1 METTKRNIKKEN
13 EIINKIVKHVKK
25 FYLWRF
31 DNYSNHEKFYKNVY
45 NRIVQGTY
53 DYFDEDNQKDPVMGK
68 FCKYMVETFSNGR
81 PVFEEN
87 DIKRICKVENKL
99 LVAIHKPDYERYA
112 LEHIDEVERKIGQMH
127 IIEMYEKKLGI
138 KD

>member
-13 EIINKIVKHVKK
+13 EIINNIVENVKK

-31 DNYSNHEKFYKNVY
+31 DNYGNYEKFYRNVY

-53 DYFDEDNQKDPVMGK
+53 DYFDENKQKDPVMGK
-68 FCKYMVETFSNGR
+68 FCKYIVETFSNGR
-81 PVFEEN
+81 TWFEEN

-99 LVAIHKPDYERYA
+99 LIAIHKPDYERYA
-112 LEHIDEVERKIGQMH
+112 FEHIDEVERKIGQMH
-127 IIEMYEKKLGI
+127 IIEMYEKRLGI